1 MKASNGALSL
11 VAWLITAL
19 LINTSLPTFAV
30 TPGHQG
36 DLSHGANNFIG
47 VKP

>member
-1 MKASNGALSL
+1 MKASNGAQSL
-11 VAWLITAL
+11 AAMLITAL
-19 LINTSLPTFAV
+19 LINTSLSVFAA
-30 TPGHQG
+30 TSGHHG

>member
-1 MKASNGALSL
+1 MKTSNGALSL
-11 VAWLITAL
+11 AVLLISAL
-19 LINTSLPTFAV
+19 LINTSLSAFAA
-30 TPGHQG
+30 TSGHHG